1 MLVDI
6 LNAAN
11 LYANG
16 VKHVQ
21 DRRDQWLKKHAE
33 LKDHFKEVAD
43 YLNTNA
49 AYKQGFFVDTL
60 HAFDENINGTS
71 AAMPSITLR
80 SGPMPMLVTFRNTM
94 GEKKEYTEEG
104 FHITLTPTITGQV
117 IAFMIPH
124 TSELNKTP
132 PQYISLA
139 IIDEPGK
146 LTMEIADAIITKGM
160 QIAFYSSFTGMGEQ
174 QQGENAA
181 DQPLPVPHS
190 RNPIGFKLHETT
202 EEVK

>member
-11 LYANG
+11 LYADG

-21 DRRDQWLKKHAE
+21 DRREQWLKKHTE
-33 LKDHFKEVAD
+33 LKDHLKEVAE
-43 YLNTNA
+43 YLNTNTG
-49 AYKQGFFVDTL
+49 YKQGFFVDTL
-60 HAFDENINGTS
+60 HAFDENLNGTS

-94 GEKKEYTEEG
+94 GEKKDYIEEG

-117 IAFMIPH
+117 IAFLIQH

-139 IIDEPGK
+139 VIDEPGK
-146 LTMEIADAIITKGM
+146 LTMEVADAIIIKGI

-174 QQGENAA
+174 EVENDAS
-181 DQPLPVPHS
+181 QPLPAPRSHT
-190 RNPIGFKLHETT
+190 PIGFKLHETT